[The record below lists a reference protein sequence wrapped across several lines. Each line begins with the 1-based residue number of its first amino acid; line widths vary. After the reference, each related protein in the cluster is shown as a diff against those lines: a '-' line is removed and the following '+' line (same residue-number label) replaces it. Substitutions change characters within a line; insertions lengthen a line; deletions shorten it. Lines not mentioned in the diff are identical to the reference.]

1 MQSSSHR
8 LPVKREQAAG
18 LFACSLLFRSSWLCA
33 TASSAHVR
41 LLSSLHTLPHLT
53 TTQTHL
59 RSPPP
64 SRKNPRMRI
73 CAPVLHGAIIAV
85 RTLTRGLAIRIYGEP
100 FRARAL
106 CVDISDSQL
115 DLSVTTP
122 RSSPCSHPR
131 RRHSRSHLARI
142 RPVLAVAIGPALR
155 ARVLGAAIAAS
166 HTPLSPAHTLG
177 TVISTRPRTHPWC
190 RHLPPSVHA
199 PSAPRLVLH
208 WPVHGMN
215 VLSCS

>member
-1 MQSSSHR
+1 MRTRAPRRHRRSTHSHTR
-8 LPVKREQAAG
+8 PRHPHIRRAYVVLRASALAVALP
-18 LFACSLLFRSSWLCA
+18 A
-33 TASSAHVR
+33 TRARRCPHPLSPMPSA
-41 LLSSLHTLPHLT
+41 
-53 TTQTHL
+53 
-59 RSPPP
+59 
-64 SRKNPRMRI
+64 
-73 CAPVLHGAIIAV
+73 
-85 RTLTRGLAIRIYGEP
+85 

-115 DLSVTTP
+115 DLSVTIP